1 MNSLSIPIMMKKLL
15 NTSNQEKNGLNDLAI
30 ATSSHSQKSSEILFK
45 PCQALYRPFDPMSQH
60 AAYKHQMCN

>member
-15 NTSNQEKNGLNDLAI
+15 NTSNQDKNGSNDLAI

-45 PCQALYRPFDPMSQH
+45 PCQALYGDLLSGL
-60 AAYKHQMCN
+60 

>member
-15 NTSNQEKNGLNDLAI
+15 NTSNQDKNGSNDLAI

-45 PCQALYRPFDPMSQH
+45 PCQAL
-60 AAYKHQMCN
+60 